1 MPILKECLKKFLPF
15 SCLDDNEL
23 SIITKSLTEKR
34 ILAGEIII
42 WEGDSSDELY
52 LIEKGWL
59 KVVKSTQLGRE
70 IILNILGPGDVFNA
84 LAAFVKIEVPA
95 TVIALENG
103 ILHRISNENM
113 SIILDHNP
121 AIARNF
127 LQQIA
132 LRLQKMTDFIGDLS
146 LKNVEARLADLLIS
160 KAEDNIFYRQKWLT
174 QSEMAAMIGTVP
186 DVINRLLNNFVEIG
200 LIKFDRYKITILEPD
215 ELKAKIIS

>member
-1 MPILKECLKKFLPF
+1 MPILKESLKKFLPF

-23 SIITKSLTEKR
+23 SIITNSLTEKHT
-34 ILAGEIII
+34 LADEVII

-59 KVVKSTQLGRE
+59 KVVISIQPGRE

-95 TVIALENG
+95 TVIALEDC
-103 ILHRISNENM
+103 ILHRVSNENM

-121 AIARNF
+121 SIARNF

-146 LKNVEARLADLLIS
+146 LKNVEARLAELLIS
-160 KAEDNIFYRQKWLT
+160 RADDNIFHRQKWLT
-174 QSEMAAMIGTVP
+174 QSEIAGMIGTVP
-186 DVINRLLNNFVEIG
+186 DVINRLLNNFVEAG

>member
-1 MPILKECLKKFLPF
+1 MPIIKEFLKNFPPF

-23 SIITKSLTEKR
+23 SIITNSLTEKYT
-34 ILAGEIII
+34 LAGEVII

-70 IILNILGPGDVFNA
+70 IILNILGPGDIFNA

-95 TVIALENG
+95 TVIAFEDS
-103 ILHRISNENM
+103 ILHRISYENM

-121 AIARNF
+121 AITRNF
-127 LQQIA
+127 LRQIA

-160 KAEDNIFYRQKWLT
+160 SADDNIFHRQKWLT
-174 QSEMAAMIGTVP
+174 QSEMAGMIGTVP
-186 DVINRLLNNFVEIG
+186 DVINRLLNNFVEAG
-200 LIKFDRYKITILEPD
+200 LIEFDRYKITILKPE
-215 ELKAKIIS
+215 ELKAKIIF